1 MTKIY
6 VMESCPDCTQAK
18 QLYGEN
24 PDYEIID
31 IGKQARSLKEFLVLR
46 DNHPA
51 FAKVRERGTIG
62 IPCFVKEDGTVII
75 SMKHYEATLSGDSST
90 NTTVPYLPTAPNK
103 PIDNTS
109 QESKHPSQEPT
120 IEDFVQGAACNL
132 DGTGC

>member
-1 MTKIY
+1 MTRKY

-18 QLYGEN
+18 QQYGDN

-31 IGKQARSLKEFLVLR
+31 IGKQARDLKEFLALR

-62 IPCFVKEDGTVII
+62 IPCFIKDNGEVVI
-75 SMKHYEATLSGDSST
+75 SMKHYLASSGTETS
-90 NTTVPYLPTAPNK
+90 VPEYA
-103 PIDNTS
+103 S
-109 QESKHPSQEPT
+109 
-120 IEDFVQGAACNL
+120 GAACNL